1 MRLFKVAGPVTLLL
15 ILVAVSVSAG
25 DEVKAEDAAKIPE
38 GKQTS
43 LSLYLSSAEAYE
55 MWRQDPES
63 VKILDV
69 RTLEEHIF
77 IGHAAMAINIPF
89 AAQTH
94 EWDEEKKHYTMRP
107 YPQFVAEV
115 SKWAGLDETILVMCR
130 SGGRSAKAVNA
141 LAEAGFTRVYSITD
155 GFEGDTVK
163 DPQSVY
169 HGKRML
175 NGWKNSGLPWT
186 YEVKTE
192 QIRIP
197 ESE

>member
-1 MRLFKVAGPVTLLL
+1 MRLFKVAGPVTLLVL
-15 ILVAVSVSAG
+15 GAGSVSAG

-38 GKQTS
+38 EKQTS
-43 LSLYLSSAEAYE
+43 LGLYRTSVEADQLWQE
-55 MWRQDPES
+55 DSES

-69 RTLEEHIF
+69 RTLEECIF
-77 IGHAAMAINIPF
+77 VGHAEMAIKIPF

-94 EWDEEKKHYTMRP
+94 ELDEEKKRYTMKP
-107 YPQFVAEV
+107 YPQFVAEH

-169 HGKRML
+169 YG
-175 NGWKNSGLPWT
+175 
-186 YEVKTE
+186 
-192 QIRIP
+192 
-197 ESE
+197 